1 MKNSDMPDRSASS
14 KNSGINKVLF
24 ILSIITILS
33 WLTAKFLNAYND
45 AFIGAVFKLLWLPMT
60 VSVFIGLVFSI
71 ILFVKDKYNPGLLA
85 IYATVL
91 LLVALYILIFFKS
104 N

>member
-1 MKNSDMPDRSASS
+1 MPDRSTSF

-24 ILSIITILS
+24 ILSIVTILY
-33 WLTAKFLNAYND
+33 WLTAKSSNVYNN
-45 AFIGAVFKLLWLPMT
+45 AFIGAVFELLWLPMI
-60 VSVFIGLVFSI
+60 VSVFIGPVFSI
-71 ILFVKDKYNPGLLA
+71 ILFVKDKYNPGSLA

-91 LLVALYILIFFKS
+91 QLVALYILIFFKS

>member
-1 MKNSDMPDRSASS
+1 MPDRSASF

-24 ILSIITILS
+24 ILSIVTILY
-33 WLTAKFLNAYND
+33 WLTAKSSNVYNN
-45 AFIGAVFKLLWLPMT
+45 AFIGAVFELLWLPMI
-60 VSVFIGLVFSI
+60 VSVFVGPVFSI
-71 ILFVKDKYNPGLLA
+71 ILFVKDKYNPGSLA

-91 LLVALYILIFFKS
+91 QVVALYILIFFKS

>member
-1 MKNSDMPDRSASS
+1 MPDRSASF

-24 ILSIITILS
+24 ILSIVTILY
-33 WLTAKFLNAYND
+33 WLTAKSSNVYNN
-45 AFIGAVFKLLWLPMT
+45 AFIGAVFELLWLPMI
-60 VSVFIGLVFSI
+60 VSVFIGPVFSI
-71 ILFVKDKYNPGLLA
+71 ILFVKDKYNPGSLA

-91 LLVALYILIFFKS
+91 QVVALYILIFFKS